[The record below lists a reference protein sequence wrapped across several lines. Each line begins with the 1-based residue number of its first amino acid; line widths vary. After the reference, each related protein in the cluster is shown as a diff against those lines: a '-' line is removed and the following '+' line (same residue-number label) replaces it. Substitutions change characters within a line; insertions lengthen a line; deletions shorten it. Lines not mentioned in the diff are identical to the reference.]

1 MSLKINIYKKTFT
14 VFFIIICFLFL
25 SCTNVYFGNLEVPEN
40 VKVTSITCDSAVV
53 GWKSVRKA
61 KYYDVTWQIK
71 GSKYVAGSMIVE
83 DIHCQLEDLVYCQEY
98 IVKVAALFENR
109 TGNLFMSDYVTTS
122 FTTLEDV
129 PPEGELARPN
139 NVVAKYN
146 KDESTITI
154 SWDAVKDAAYY
165 DINIKDENPYYYGP
179 GLNIVKIVPAEK
191 TEFVYKDSIP
201 TNKMIIKVAA
211 RNSDFSDTC
220 RWSYEVSLE

>member
-1 MSLKINIYKKTFT
+1 MNLKMSINKKNPT
-14 VFFIIICFLFL
+14 VFIIIVCFLFL
-25 SCTNVYFGNLEVPEN
+25 SCTNIYFGELEVPEG
-40 VKVTSITCDSAVV
+40 VQVTSITSDSAVV
-53 GWKSVRKA
+53 SWKSVGKA
-61 KYYDVTWQIK
+61 KYYDVTWKIK
-71 GSKYVAGSMIVE
+71 GSESWAGSILVE
-83 DIHCQLEDLVYCQEY
+83 DIHYQIEELVYNQEY
-98 IVKVAALFENR
+98 IVKVAALFENK
-109 TGNLFMSDYVTTS
+109 TGNLFMSEYVTTS

-179 GLNIVKIVPAEK
+179 GLDIVKIVPAEK

-201 TNKMIIKVAA
+201 TNKMVIKVAA
-211 RNSDFSDTC
+211 RNSDFSDAC
-220 RWSYEVSLE
+220 RWSYEVCP